1 MAGHPNQPP
10 PVTGSILYNF
20 IACPHRIHLDA
31 AGDPSK
37 RDEVSPFVAMLWE
50 RGTRYE
56 REVIEGLGAQF
67 TDLSAI
73 EADDKERATLEAM
86 ARGDSLIYGGRIHA
100 DGLVGMPDIL
110 RTFGDGY
117 VPGDIKS
124 GAGEEEGGEGASKL
138 KIPYAVQ
145 VALYVD
151 VLERIGFSG
160 GRRAFVWDI
169 HGQEVEYDLQRLQG
183 QRKPRSLWSH
193 YEAARETA
201 AQILSGELITKPASS
216 ANCKQCH
223 WHSHCLDQLIATD
236 DLTLI
241 PLLGRAIRD
250 VMIDEIPTVRALSTI
265 NPEAFA
271 RGKNKTIFSGVGP
284 ESLRKFQS
292 RALMLSTPG
301 AQPVLTA
308 PISLMRNPREL
319 FFDIEVDPLRDL
331 CYLHGIV
338 ERLNGD
344 NKTERFVAFFADEE
358 TADAERQAFADAFAY
373 LTADP
378 NAVIYYWSKYER
390 TRYRVLQ
397 AKYPDVCT
405 VVEIE
410 ALFEPG
416 RAIDLLYDIVTKS
429 TEWPTHDRSIKTL
442 AKFLGFNW
450 RDTHPSGAASIQ
462 WFDEWVSLR
471 DPAMKQRILDYNE
484 DDCIATRVVLDGIL
498 DLT

>member
-1 MAGHPNQPP
+1 MAVYPNQPL

-31 AGDPSK
+31 AGDPSL

-56 REVIEGLGAQF
+56 REVIQGLSAQF
-67 TDLSAI
+67 TDLTAVD
-73 EADDKERATLEAM
+73 ADDKERATLEAM
-86 ARGDSLIYGGRIHA
+86 ARGDSLIYGGRIQA
-100 DGLVGMPDIL
+100 DGLVGMPDVL
-110 RTFGDGY
+110 RKSGDKY

-124 GAGEEEGGEGASKL
+124 GAGEEEGGDGDSKP

-145 VALYVD
+145 LSLYVD
-151 VLERIGFSG
+151 VLERLGLSA
-160 GRRAFVWDI
+160 GRRAFVWDV
-169 HGQEVEYDLQRLQG
+169 HGQEVEYDLETLQG
-183 QRKPRSLWSH
+183 QRNPRSLWSH
-193 YEAARETA
+193 YEAAREVA
-201 AQILSGELITKPASS
+201 AQVLAGTAVTKPASS

-223 WHSHCLDQLIATD
+223 WHSHCLDQLITTD

-241 PLLGRAIRD
+241 PQLGRAVRD
-250 VMIDEIPTVRALSTI
+250 AMFDEIPTVRELSTI

-271 RGKNKTIFSGVGP
+271 RGKSKAVFAGVGP
-284 ESLRKFQS
+284 DSLRKFQA

-308 PISLMRNPREL
+308 PISLVRKPREL

-344 NKTERFVAFFADEE
+344 NETERFVAFFMEDE
-358 TADAERQAFADAFAY
+358 TAEAERRAFAGAFAY

-405 VVEIE
+405 AAEIE
-410 ALFEPG
+410 ALFDPTT
-416 RAIDLLYDIVTKS
+416 AIDLLYDVVTKA
-429 TEWPTHDRSIKTL
+429 TEWPTYDRSIKTL
-442 AKFLGFNW
+442 ARFLGFRW

-462 WFDEWVSLR
+462 WFDEWVRLR

-484 DDCIATRVVLDGIL
+484 DDCVATRVVLDGIL
-498 DLT
+498 DLI